1 MAVHTNATAGAAL
14 GNELRAG
21 TVAQVGSTKRI
32 QALNGM
38 LHANRP
44 NVDITRARAYT
55 KIYKQTEGMPSL
67 MRRYKAS
74 AEVYRTLSDNV
85 YDHEQLVGWPT
96 QKIRGANFAIELH
109 AHWLAEDLP
118 NLRERTYDPFD
129 ITDEDY
135 RELEEELLPY
145 WKDKTMA
152 VQWGHYVSQ
161 REWNRGQFGGVS
173 DVSNYLCANGSHFIP
188 AWTDVIQHGFVKY
201 YEKAQRLLEVLDP
214 NDPESIDKR
223 IFYTGILEV
232 LEAIRDWGERLSA
245 ACARRAREEKDPV
258 RKQELENMAAM
269 MKRVPWGP
277 ATSFHDACETAW
289 AVCFFLFVE
298 GAGPS
303 ITWGRFDQYMYP
315 YYKEDIEKGIL
326 TPEKAMELIEELYVR
341 VTSNVWFQSTQM
353 AYIFG
358 GYYRYPHLD
367 VGGLVEN
374 GRDASNEL
382 SYLCLRAM
390 RYAKTTS
397 PAVSLLLH
405 QKTPDSL
412 LYEACELA
420 AEGMGHPSFFNCE
433 GLYSML
439 EHRAGG
445 LEGYSHYTRK
455 DILKFGSP
463 IGCVEPGAEGL
474 QYGHTDSG
482 IINVAGAALMAVTN
496 GVMPEESDN
505 MFAGKLL
512 TFESGA
518 PGSFQTFE
526 AFYDAVKAQIKYAID
541 EAHANLLICE
551 KLLAEQFNLPTFTV
565 LLEGALEKG
574 KDATAGGAKVNVG
587 PTMNMCGFGTMVDS
601 AAAIKKVVFEDRAAT
616 LEEVC
621 AACMQNF
628 VGYED
633 LRTKLQAAPKYGND
647 DDFADAIAA
656 DLWKWFSTCTMR
668 LKMYRGHYCDAAV
681 QMVQSNVGYGAMT
694 GATPNGRLAG
704 MPLSDT
710 MSATQQA
717 DTHGPTATARSY
729 GKLDFPAYTNGTLL
743 NMWISQS
750 ELIEQS

>member
-201 YEKAQRLLEVLDP
+201 YENAQRLLEALDP

-367 VGGLVEN
+367 VGGLDEN

-482 IINVAGAALMAVTN
+482 IINVAGVALMAVTN

-601 AAAIKKVVFEDRAAT
+601 VAAIKKVVFEDRAAT

-717 DTHGPTATARSY
+717 DTHGPTAAARSY

>member
-1 MAVHTNATAGAAL
+1 MSHVPTAGAAL

-21 TVAQVGSTKRI
+21 TVAKVGSTKRI
-32 QALNGM
+32 QELNGM
-38 LHANRP
+38 LHSNRP

-55 KIYKQTEGMPSL
+55 KVYRETEGMPSI

-85 YDHEQLVGWPT
+85 YDYEQLVGWPT
-96 QKIRGANFAIELH
+96 KRIRGANFAIELH

-118 NLRERTYDPFD
+118 NLRSRTYDPFE

-135 RELEEELLPY
+135 KELEEDLLPY

-152 VQWGHYVSQ
+152 VQWGHYVSKE
-161 REWNRGQFGGVS
+161 EWNRGQFGGVS

-201 YEKAQRLLEVLDP
+201 YEEAKGYLAALDP
-214 NDPESIDKR
+214 NDPASIDKR
-223 IFYTGILEV
+223 IFYTGIIEV

-245 ACARRAREEKDPV
+245 ACARKAGEEKDPV

-315 YYKEDIEKGIL
+315 YYKADIEKGIL

-367 VGGLVEN
+367 VGGLDEN
-374 GRDASNEL
+374 GKDATNEL

-397 PAVSLLLH
+397 PAVCIMLH

-445 LEGYSHYTRK
+445 LDGYSNYTRK
-455 DILKFGSP
+455 EILKYGSP

-496 GVMPEESDN
+496 GVMPPESDN

-518 PGSFQTFE
+518 PESFETFE
-526 AFYDAVKAQIKYAID
+526 DFYAAVKAQVKYAID
-541 EAHANLLICE
+541 EAHANLLVCE

-565 LLEGALEKG
+565 LLEGALEKAV
-574 KDATAGGAKVNVG
+574 DATAGGAKVNVG

-601 AAAIKKVVFEDRAAT
+601 VAAIKKVVYTDHEAT
-616 LEEVC
+616 LSQVC
-621 AACMQNF
+621 DACMNNF
-628 VGYED
+628 QGYED
-633 LRTKLQAAPKYGND
+633 LRSKLQAAPKYGND
-647 DDFADAIAA
+647 DDFADEIAA
-656 DLWKWFSTCTMR
+656 DLWKWFSDCTMR

-717 DTHGPTATARSY
+717 DTNGPTAAARSY

-750 ELIEQS
+750 ELIEKQ

>member
-38 LHANRP
+38 LRANRP

-201 YEKAQRLLEVLDP
+201 YEKAQRLLEALDP

-367 VGGLVEN
+367 VGGLDEN

-601 AAAIKKVVFEDRAAT
+601 VAAIKKVVFEDRAAT

-717 DTHGPTATARSY
+717 DTHGPTAAARSY

>member
-367 VGGLVEN
+367 VGGLDEN

-601 AAAIKKVVFEDRAAT
+601 VAAIKKVVFEDRAAT

-668 LKMYRGHYCDAAV
+668 LKMYWGHYCDAAV

-717 DTHGPTATARSY
+717 DTHGPTAAARSY

>member
-201 YEKAQRLLEVLDP
+201 YEKAQRLLEALDP

-367 VGGLVEN
+367 VGGLDEN

-505 MFAGKLL
+505 MFAGTLL

-601 AAAIKKVVFEDRAAT
+601 VAAIKKVVFEDRAAT

-717 DTHGPTATARSY
+717 DTHGPTAAARSY

>member
-201 YEKAQRLLEVLDP
+201 YEKAQRLLEALDP

-232 LEAIRDWGERLSA
+232 LEASRDWGERLSA

-367 VGGLVEN
+367 VGGLDEN

-587 PTMNMCGFGTMVDS
+587 PTMNMCGFGTIVDS
-601 AAAIKKVVFEDRAAT
+601 VAAIKKVVFEDRAAT

-717 DTHGPTATARSY
+717 DTHGPTAAARSY

>member
-44 NVDITRARAYT
+44 NVEITRARAYT

-201 YEKAQRLLEVLDP
+201 YEKAQRLLEALDP

-367 VGGLVEN
+367 VGGLDEN

-601 AAAIKKVVFEDRAAT
+601 VAAIKKVVFEDRAAT

-717 DTHGPTATARSY
+717 DTHGPTAAARSY

>member
-1 MAVHTNATAGAAL
+1 MANHTTATAGAAL

-21 TVAQVGSTKRI
+21 TVAKVGSTKRI
-32 QALNGM
+32 QELNGM
-38 LHANRP
+38 LHSNRP

-55 KIYKQTEGMPSL
+55 KVYKETEGMPSL

-85 YDHEQLVGWPT
+85 YDYEQLVGWPT
-96 QKIRGANFAIELH
+96 KRIRGANFAIELH

-118 NLRERTYDPFD
+118 NLRDRTYDPFE

-135 RELEEELLPY
+135 KELEEELLPY

-152 VQWGHYVSQ
+152 VQWGHYVSKE
-161 REWNRGQFGGVS
+161 EWNRGQFGGVS

-188 AWTDVIQHGFVKY
+188 AWTDVIAHGFVKY
-201 YEKAQRLLEVLDP
+201 YEKAKDLLAALDP
-214 NDPESIDKR
+214 NDPASIDKR
-223 IFYTGILEV
+223 IFYTGIIEV

-245 ACARRAREEKDPV
+245 ACARKAAAEQDPV
-258 RKQELENMAAM
+258 RKKELEDMAAM

-315 YYKEDIEKGIL
+315 YYKADIEKGIL

-367 VGGLVEN
+367 VGGLDEN
-374 GRDASNEL
+374 GKDASNEL

-397 PAVSLLLH
+397 PAVSLMLH
-405 QKTPDSL
+405 QKTPDAL

-445 LEGYSHYTRK
+445 LDGYSNYTRK
-455 DILKFGSP
+455 DILKYGSP

-496 GVMPEESDN
+496 GVMPVESDN

-512 TFESGA
+512 TFESGDPA
-518 PGSFQTFE
+518 SFQTFDE
-526 AFYDAVKAQIKYAID
+526 FYAAVKAQVKYAID

-565 LLEGALEKG
+565 LLEGALEKA

-601 AAAIKKVVFEDRAAT
+601 VAAIKKVVYEDKAAT
-616 LEEVC
+616 LSEVRD
-621 AACMQNF
+621 ACMNNF
-628 VGYED
+628 KGYDE
-633 LRTKLQAAPKYGND
+633 LRRKLQAAPKYGND
-647 DDFADAIAA
+647 DDFADEIAA
-656 DLWKWFSTCTMR
+656 DLWKWFADCTMV

-717 DTHGPTATARSY
+717 DTHGPTAAARSY

-750 ELIEQS
+750 ELMEKA

>member
-201 YEKAQRLLEVLDP
+201 YEKAQRLLEALDP

-232 LEAIRDWGERLSA
+232 LEAIRDWGERLSV

-315 YYKEDIEKGIL
+315 YYKEDIEKGVL

-367 VGGLVEN
+367 VGGLDED

-463 IGCVEPGAEGL
+463 IGCVEPGAGGL

-601 AAAIKKVVFEDRAAT
+601 VAAIKKVVFKDRAAT

-717 DTHGPTATARSY
+717 DTHGPTAAARSY

>member
-367 VGGLVEN
+367 VGGLDEN

-551 KLLAEQFNLPTFTV
+551 KLLAEQFNLPTFAV

-601 AAAIKKVVFEDRAAT
+601 VAAIKKVVFEDRAAT

>member
-201 YEKAQRLLEVLDP
+201 YEKAQRLLEELDP

-258 RKQELENMAAM
+258 RKQELEKMAAM

-367 VGGLVEN
+367 VGGLDEN

-601 AAAIKKVVFEDRAAT
+601 VAAIKKVVFEDRAAT

-717 DTHGPTATARSY
+717 DTHGPTAAARSY

>member
-188 AWTDVIQHGFVKY
+188 AWTDVIRHGFVKY
-201 YEKAQRLLEVLDP
+201 YEKAQRLLEELDP

-367 VGGLVEN
+367 VGGLDEN

-601 AAAIKKVVFEDRAAT
+601 VAAIKKVVFEDRAAT

-717 DTHGPTATARSY
+717 DTHGPTAAARSY

>member
-201 YEKAQRLLEVLDP
+201 YEKAQRLLEALDP

-367 VGGLVEN
+367 VGGLDEN

-551 KLLAEQFNLPTFTV
+551 KLLAEQFNLPTFPV

-601 AAAIKKVVFEDRAAT
+601 VAAIKKVVFEDRAAT

-717 DTHGPTATARSY
+717 DTHGPTAAARSY